1 MTDLKQQISKLYEEF
16 LERTPSQ
23 SEIDY
28 WNNQINSGLKFD
40 ELSQK
45 IEGSKEAYLLKLK
58 KQADDPD
65 SGTISVNLDGNNLFI
80 DSNDKV
86 AVETYLKSEYEPGTT
101 NFLKKILKKGMNVI
115 NIGANIGYFTLLAAR
130 AVGPEGRVF
139 AFEPFPHTVELL
151 KKNVLVN
158 GFENVEIESKAVS
171 NKTDFATLLT
181 GGSSL
186 HNFISKKKF
195 PQLTEIKVP
204 TITVDDYLKNKDV
217 NIDLIFIDAEGQ
229 EPLIFEGMENTFQNK
244 NLEIV
249 FEYNPFTLN
258 FSDIN
263 PDDLL
268 DPILEMGFHMYMIDE
283 NTSSLKSTSKS
294 ELIKQVTPPQVAN
307 IYLTR
312 KSNIWAEK

>member
-1 MTDLKQQISKLYEEF
+1 MIDPTKQILELYENF
-16 LERTPSQ
+16 LDRTPAQ

-28 WNNQINSGLKFD
+28 WNNQINLGLKID

-58 KQADDPD
+58 KQADDPESD
-65 SGTISVNLDGNNLFI
+65 SVSVNLDGNTLFI

-86 AVETYLKSEYEPGTT
+86 AVETYLNTEYEPGTT
-101 NFLKKILKKGMNVI
+101 NFLKTILKKGMNVI

-130 AVGPEGRVF
+130 EVGPDGKVF
-139 AFEPFPHTVELL
+139 AFEPFPQTVELL
-151 KKNVLVN
+151 KKNILIS
-158 GFENVEIESKAVS
+158 GFENVIIESKAVS

-204 TITVDDYLKNKDV
+204 TITVDEFLKHKNI
-217 NIDLIFIDAEGQ
+217 NIDLILIDAEGQ
-229 EPLIFEGMENTFQNK
+229 ESLIFEGMKNTLQSQ
-244 NLEIV
+244 NLEVI
-249 FEYNPFTLN
+249 FEFNPFTLE
-258 FSDIN
+258 FSDTN
-263 PDDLL
+263 PNDLL
-268 DPILEMGFHMYMIDE
+268 DQIQKMGFLQYLIDE
-283 NTSSLKSTSKS
+283 NTSLLKPITKF
-294 ELIKQVTPPQVAN
+294 ELIKQITPPHVAN

-312 KSNIWAEK
+312 KPIN